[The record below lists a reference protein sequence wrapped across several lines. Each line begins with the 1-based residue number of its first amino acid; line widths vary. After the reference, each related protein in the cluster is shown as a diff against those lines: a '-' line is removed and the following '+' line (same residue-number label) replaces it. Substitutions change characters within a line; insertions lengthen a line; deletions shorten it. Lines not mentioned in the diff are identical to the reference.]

1 MKVYTLSKI
10 SDPGFEL
17 TTTHLDIVYDILSLY
32 VCDMCINEV
41 KDYGIL
47 SKEEK
52 INHMIGT
59 ACGCEFILEEEEN
72 NENLD

>member
-41 KDYGIL
+41 NDYVTL
-47 SKEEK
+47 SLTQTSKEYPE
-52 INHMIGT
+52 G
-59 ACGCEFILEEEEN
+59 AS
-72 NENLD
+72 